1 MLRLPFLCALLLLSS
16 SGATLRAQS
25 MALLPGT
32 TMEVMGGTTVRLLSP
47 VQWQVQAGSTVLNDG
62 MIELAPAAT
71 ISEAVGSPIE
81 GAGTERIQRT
91 YGTALVNEQPGGLG
105 LQVSTVV
112 APGTITLER
121 GHAPILEPG
130 GQEGIGRWFRWSAD
144 VNTGLDATAAFAYDP
159 VQLNGVAEADQVL
172 HVLQANSYWLA
183 IPSSVNTSLD
193 RVEASGLDSLGFL
206 TTFAGALT
214 TGIAERVRAEGA
226 VLVPTLADVAV
237 QLIALPADRERAL
250 EVYDASGKRV
260 LDLRLPAGAR
270 RITMDVSAL
279 APGIYAVRLHGDRE
293 LRFVRA

>member
-1 MLRLPFLCALLLLSS
+1 
-16 SGATLRAQS
+16 

-32 TMEVMGGTTVRLLSP
+32 TLEVMGGTTVRVLSP
-47 VQWQVQAGSTVLNDG
+47 VEWQVQAGATVLNDG
-62 MIELAPAAT
+62 TIELAPAAT
-71 ISEAVGSPIE
+71 LNEAAGSPIN

-91 YGTALVNEQPGGLG
+91 YNAPLVNEDPGGLG
-105 LQVSTVV
+105 LQVSTI
-112 APGTITLER
+112 ASPGTITLER
-121 GHAPILEPG
+121 GHAAVMEPG
-130 GQEGIGRWFRWSAD
+130 GQEGTGRWFRWTAD
-144 VNTGLDATAAFAYDP
+144 VNTGLDATVAFAYDP

-226 VLVPTLADVAV
+226 ILVPTLADVTV
-237 QLIALPADRERAL
+237 QLIALPTDRERTVQ
-250 EVYDASGKRV
+250 VYDASGKRV

-270 RITMDVSAL
+270 RISLDVTGL
-279 APGIYAVRLHGDRE
+279 APGIYAVHFNSDRE
-293 LRFVRA
+293 LRFVRS